1 MATTYSAHN
10 AYKETRVKTASQ
22 GQIIVML
29 YDEAIR
35 QMDMAVD
42 CMNSNGNQLDRVNQ
56 SLMKTRDII
65 TELMVALDM
74 ERGGEF
80 AKKMFALYH
89 WFNQQLLD
97 ANFRKDAAMVGT
109 VRGMMADI
117 RDAWSQIAGTT
128 NVEGRASSGLNI
140 AG

>member
-1 MATTYSAHN
+1 MSSTYSSIST
-10 AYKETRVKTASQ
+10 YRETRVKTASQ

-35 QMDMAVD
+35 QMDIAADLMEGRSKHFDQINQAV
-42 CMNSNGNQLDRVNQ
+42 
-56 SLMKTRDII
+56 MKARDII

-80 AKKMFALYH
+80 AERMFALYH

-97 ANFRKDAAMVGT
+97 ANFRKDASLVKT
-109 VRGMMADI
+109 VRSLMTEI
-117 RDAWSQIAGTT
+117 RDAWNQIATT
-128 NVEGRASSGLNI
+128 TSVEGRAKVGLNI